1 MAKRLHYL
9 EEGKQSMHLQ
19 GYDMSLADIL
29 KSISDDKSLSIFRL
43 IADDNSNGEISLK
56 KLGLSN
62 KQYYSRISAMMEAD
76 LIKRQNGRYYL
87 TAFGKAIYC
96 CIMIAKN
103 ALDNYYYK
111 LKAIEAAEVDNNL
124 SNEEFSKLVDAL
136 IDNQQLKK
144 CLTNRC

>member
-19 GYDMSLADIL
+19 GYNMSLADIL
-29 KSISDDKSLSIFRL
+29 KSIADDRSLSIFRL
-43 IADDNSNGEISLK
+43 VADDNSNGEISLK
-56 KLGLSN
+56 KLGLSS

-103 ALDNYYYK
+103 ALHNYYK
-111 LKAIEAAEVDNNL
+111 LKGVEVTLAQNNF
-124 SNEEFSKLVDAL
+124 SNEEFTKLVDAL
-136 IDNQQLKK
+136 IDNQQLKEFLTKK
-144 CLTNRC
+144 C

>member
-1 MAKRLHYL
+1 
-9 EEGKQSMHLQ
+9 
-19 GYDMSLADIL
+19 MSLQYSKINNLISLAEIL
-29 KSISDDKSLSIFRL
+29 KSISDEKSLSIFQL

-56 KLGLSN
+56 KLGLSC
-62 KQYYSRISAMMEAD
+62 KQYYTRISPMMEAD
-76 LIKRQNGRYYL
+76 LIKRQNGRCCL

-96 CIMIAKN
+96 CIMVAKN

-136 IDNQQLKK
+136 IDNQQLKE
-144 CLTNRC
+144 CLTKRC